1 MDPRANAPSSIVE
14 WTEAEKYQNSFLI
27 HEQDDTLEFILQN
40 SINHGLPSHM
50 PVSAGEGKFLNLLI
64 KCLGVK
70 RVLEVG
76 TLGGYSA
83 IWMARAIPEDG
94 KLVTLE
100 LSETYAQ
107 VAKENITQAGFG
119 DKCQIIVGPADETM
133 TNLHPDIPFDMVF
146 IDADKK
152 SYPKYFREAKRLM
165 RIEELV
171 IEGFKSYPVR
181 TQITGWDPSFNAITG
196 LNGTGKSNILD
207 AISFVLGLTNMST
220 MRAQNQADLVYKR
233 GQAGVSKASVT
244 IVFDNSDKEKSPI
257 AYETWK
263 QITVTRQFGLP
274 NVSKYLINGHKHT
287 QQDVQSLFQSVQ
299 LNINNPNF
307 VIMQGRIT
315 KVLNMRPQEILG
327 MVEEAAG
334 TRMFE
339 ERKEAARKK
348 MSKKDKRMQ
357 EVTSILNEEITPK
370 LNKLREEKRSFLEF
384 QKSEKELEQLNRVL
398 TAWEFQ
404 TLTQDVENAKGEIE
418 QAKENAKMSKK
429 EAEKQIKE
437 VERAEQDMHKV
448 QKQRDAEMKKGGKL
462 SQLEEEKAA
471 SEKEMVKLSTQEEL
485 MRGTIRDEEAKIGT
499 SEEAVKKA
507 EDSLKLKKAEAD
519 RLETSYNA
527 IKSEHNASQAKLT
540 SDEELLQT
548 LLTGLSSKSATHPGS
563 GGGYMGQIADA
574 RARIAQGAA
583 EEEQARMN
591 LEMSNNELQ
600 SLETQFKRVE
610 KDAGDGKKRI
620 ETTRRAL
627 ADAQKRLA
635 ACGWTAETE
644 QEGESRGAQ
653 LRSQIRHLTERRDR
667 ARQNIGGLEFEYN
680 PPFGFDK
687 SKVKGRLG
695 RLVAIR
701 PGESDKATALEI
713 TAGTRLYNV
722 VIQDENVGKVLLSQ
736 GVVKKRITCLPL
748 SKIKGYKI
756 REDKVKAATQISQG
770 KARPAL
776 DLLKYDP
783 RLDNAVSHVFGG
795 TFICD
800 DTESAQRVTF
810 DKSIGQRSVTLQGDV
825 YDPSGTLSGGSAPSS
840 SGILIKVQE
849 LLDIEDSLAT
859 VEAHFN
865 EFERTWNGDSTKRKR
880 EAYKNISK
888 EVQIKEHELKLA
900 EEQNEESNAE
910 RLRSQIDALKE
921 TITTLTASAQDAK
934 KKQKDSEMEVKK
946 LQKDMEEFKNNK
958 DGKIE
963 ELKANISK
971 QKAAAQK
978 QAVVVK
984 TKQREHQTATLEL
997 EQCNGEIKSAE
1008 ATVKDVR
1015 DHVNKLKKDLDKIQS
1030 QLKDSENDLAR
1041 INSSLEEERA
1051 TLTRFDKELKTLD
1064 KFVKDKKKSIMAL
1077 GEKASEYESSVEDLM
1092 KRRKEYIE
1100 RGKGLEQEHTWIS
1113 EEKHMF
1119 GRAKTI
1125 YHFSTMNGVEM
1136 RQRVDELVKSQK
1148 AKKKKINSKVINMI
1162 DDVEK
1167 REKELKKNLET
1178 VNKDKQKIEVTI
1190 DQLDQYKRDALQKTW
1205 NKVTVDFGEIF
1216 GDLLPGNFAKLEPP
1230 EGKDLMDGLEVKV
1243 RLGSVW
1249 KHSLTELS
1257 GGQRSLIAL
1266 SLIMALLQFKP
1277 APLYILDEID
1287 AALDES
1293 HTQNIGHLFRTRFKG
1308 AQFIVVSL
1316 KDGLFSNANVLFRTK
1331 FEDGTSMVER
1341 TTNRSSSALYSNQNQ
1356 EDEEAGRDR
1365 RRTRR

>member
-1 MDPRANAPSSIVE
+1 
-14 WTEAEKYQNSFLI
+14 
-27 HEQDDTLEFILQN
+27 
-40 SINHGLPSHM
+40 
-50 PVSAGEGKFLNLLI
+50 
-64 KCLGVK
+64 
-70 RVLEVG
+70 
-76 TLGGYSA
+76 
-83 IWMARAIPEDG
+83 
-94 KLVTLE
+94 
-100 LSETYAQ
+100 
-107 VAKENITQAGFG
+107 
-119 DKCQIIVGPADETM
+119 
-133 TNLHPDIPFDMVF
+133 
-146 IDADKK
+146 
-152 SYPKYFREAKRLM
+152 M

-220 MRAQNQADLVYKR
+220 MRAQNQLDLIYKR
-233 GQAGVSKASVT
+233 GQAGVTKASVT

-257 AYETWK
+257 AYESWK
-263 QITVTRQFGLP
+263 QITVTRQFGVP

-339 ERKEAARKK
+339 ERKDAARKK

-357 EVTSILNEEITPK
+357 EVTAILDEEITPK
-370 LNKLREEKRSFLEF
+370 LNKLREEKRSFLDF

-398 TAWEFQ
+398 AAWKYQ
-404 TLTQDVENAKGEIE
+404 TLSQDVENAKDEIE
-418 QAKENAKMSKK
+418 QAKENAKKSKK
-429 EAEKQIKE
+429 EAEKYIQE
-437 VERAEQDMHKV
+437 VNKAEQDMEKV
-448 QKQRDAEMKKGGKL
+448 QRQRDAELKKGGKL

-471 SEKEMVKLSTQEEL
+471 NEKEMVKLSTQEEL
-485 MRGTIRDEEAKIGT
+485 MRGTIRDEEVKIGA
-499 SEEAVKKA
+499 SEDAVKAA
-507 EDSLKLKKAEAD
+507 EDFLKQKHAEAD
-519 RLETSYNA
+519 LLKASYNA
-527 IKSEHNASQAKLT
+527 VKSEHDIHQGKLT

-548 LLTGLSSKSATHPGS
+548 LLTGLSSKSATHAAS

-583 EEEQARMN
+583 EEKQARMN
-591 LEMSNNELQ
+591 LEMSNKELTN
-600 SLETQFKRVE
+600 LEAQFEKVE
-610 KDAGDGKKRI
+610 KDAGDGKKRM

-627 ADAQKRLA
+627 SDTQKRLA
-635 ACGWTAETE
+635 ACGWTAEAE
-644 QEGESRGAQ
+644 QEGEARGAQ
-653 LRSQIRHLTERRDR
+653 LRSQVRHLSEQHER
-667 ARQNIGGLEFEYN
+667 ARRNIGGLHFEYN

-687 SKVKGRLG
+687 SKVKGRVG

-701 PGESDKATALEI
+701 PGESEKATALEI
-713 TAGTRLYNV
+713 TAGPRLYHV
-722 VIQDENVGKVLLSQ
+722 IIQDENVGKVLLSD
-736 GVVKKRITCLPL
+736 GVVKKRVTCLPL

-756 REDKVKAATQISQG
+756 REDKVKAAAQISQG

-783 RLDNAVSHVFGG
+783 RLDNAVAHVFGG

-800 DTESAQRVTF
+800 DVESAQRVTF
-810 DKSIGQRSVTLQGDV
+810 DKSVNQRCVTLEGDV

-849 LLDIEDSLAT
+849 LLDIEENLAK
-859 VEAHFN
+859 VEAQLN
-865 EFERTWNGDSTKRKR
+865 EFERTWNGDSTKKKR
-880 EAYKNISK
+880 EAFMTISK

-900 EEQNEESNAE
+900 EERNGESNAE
-910 RLRSQIDALKE
+910 RLRSQADALREMITNLIASVE
-921 TITTLTASAQDAK
+921 TAK
-934 KKQKDSEMEVKK
+934 KKQKDSEAEVEK

-963 ELKANISK
+963 ELKASISK

-978 QAVVVK
+978 KSVVVK
-984 TKQREHQTATLEL
+984 TKHKEHQTVILEL
-997 EQCNGEIKSAE
+997 EQCKNEIISAQ
-1008 ATVKDVR
+1008 ATVKDVQ
-1015 DHVNKLKKDLDKIQS
+1015 DHVDKLKNDSGKLQR
-1030 QLKDSENDLAR
+1030 QLKDRETNLTKINDM
-1041 INSSLEEERA
+1041 LEEERA
-1051 TLTRFDKELKTLD
+1051 TLTRFDKELKNLD
-1064 KFVKDKKKSIMAL
+1064 KFIKDKKKSITAL
-1077 GEKASEYESSVEDLM
+1077 EEKALEEEALAEELRT
-1092 KRRKEYIE
+1092 KRKEYIE
-1100 RGKGLEQEHTWIS
+1100 RAHGLEQEHTWIS

-1119 GRAKTI
+1119 GKDKTI
-1125 YHFSTMNGVEM
+1125 YHFSSMNGQEMHRRVE
-1136 RQRVDELVKSQK
+1136 ELVKSQK
-1148 AKKKKINSKVINMI
+1148 AKKKKINPKVINMI

-1178 VNKDKQKIEVTI
+1178 VNKDKAKIEATI
-1190 DQLDQYKRDALQKTW
+1190 EQLDQYKREALQKTW
-1205 NKVTVDFGEIF
+1205 DKVTVDFGEIF
-1216 GDLLPGNFAKLEPP
+1216 GELLPGNFAKLEPP

-1249 KHSLTELS
+1249 KQSLTELS

-1287 AALDES
+1287 AALDLS
-1293 HTQNIGHLFRTRFKG
+1293 HTQHIGHLFRTRFKG

-1331 FEDGTSMVER
+1331 FDDGTSMVER
-1341 TTNRSSSALYSNQNQ
+1341 TTNRSNSALYQNQ
-1356 EDEEAGRDR
+1356 DQDEEERNR

>member
-1 MDPRANAPSSIVE
+1 
-14 WTEAEKYQNSFLI
+14 
-27 HEQDDTLEFILQN
+27 
-40 SINHGLPSHM
+40 
-50 PVSAGEGKFLNLLI
+50 
-64 KCLGVK
+64 
-70 RVLEVG
+70 
-76 TLGGYSA
+76 
-83 IWMARAIPEDG
+83 
-94 KLVTLE
+94 
-100 LSETYAQ
+100 
-107 VAKENITQAGFG
+107 
-119 DKCQIIVGPADETM
+119 
-133 TNLHPDIPFDMVF
+133 
-146 IDADKK
+146 
-152 SYPKYFREAKRLM
+152 M

-220 MRAQNQADLVYKR
+220 MRAQNQLDLIYKR
-233 GQAGVSKASVT
+233 GQAGVTKASVT

-257 AYETWK
+257 AYESWK
-263 QITVTRQFGLP
+263 QITVTRQFGVP

-339 ERKEAARKK
+339 ERKDAARKK

-357 EVTSILNEEITPK
+357 EVTAILDEEITPK
-370 LNKLREEKRSFLEF
+370 LNKLREEKRSFLDF

-398 TAWEFQ
+398 AAWKYQ
-404 TLTQDVENAKGEIE
+404 TLSQDVENAKDEIE
-418 QAKENAKMSKK
+418 QAKENAKKSKK
-429 EAEKQIKE
+429 EAEKYIQE
-437 VERAEQDMHKV
+437 VNKAEQDMEKV
-448 QKQRDAEMKKGGKL
+448 QRQRDAELKKGGKL

-471 SEKEMVKLSTQEEL
+471 NEKEMVKLSTQEEL
-485 MRGTIRDEEAKIGT
+485 MRGTIRDEEVKIGA
-499 SEEAVKKA
+499 SEDAVKAA
-507 EDSLKLKKAEAD
+507 EDFLKQKHAEAD
-519 RLETSYNA
+519 LLKASYNA
-527 IKSEHNASQAKLT
+527 VKSEHDIHQGKLT

-548 LLTGLSSKSATHPGS
+548 LLTGLSSKSATHAAS

-583 EEEQARMN
+583 EEKQARMN
-591 LEMSNNELQ
+591 LEMSNKELTN
-600 SLETQFKRVE
+600 LEAQFEKVE
-610 KDAGDGKKRI
+610 KDAGDGKKRM

-627 ADAQKRLA
+627 SDTQKRLA
-635 ACGWTAETE
+635 ACGWTAEAE
-644 QEGESRGAQ
+644 QEGEARGAQ
-653 LRSQIRHLTERRDR
+653 LRSQVRHLSEQHER
-667 ARQNIGGLEFEYN
+667 ARRNIGGLHFEYN

-687 SKVKGRLG
+687 SKVKGRVG

-701 PGESDKATALEI
+701 PGESEKATALEI
-713 TAGTRLYNV
+713 TAGPRLYHV
-722 VIQDENVGKVLLSQ
+722 IIQDENVGKVLLSD
-736 GVVKKRITCLPL
+736 GVVKKRVTCLPL

-756 REDKVKAATQISQG
+756 REDKVKAAAQISQG

-783 RLDNAVSHVFGG
+783 RLDNAVAHVFGG

-800 DTESAQRVTF
+800 DVESAQRVTF
-810 DKSIGQRSVTLQGDV
+810 DKSVNQRCVTLEGDV

-849 LLDIEDSLAT
+849 LLDIEENLAKL
-859 VEAHFN
+859 EAQLN
-865 EFERTWNGDSTKRKR
+865 EFERTWNGDSTKKKR
-880 EAYKNISK
+880 EAFMTISK

-900 EEQNEESNAE
+900 EERNGESNAE
-910 RLRSQIDALKE
+910 RLRSQADALKE
-921 TITTLTASAQDAK
+921 MITNLIASVETAK
-934 KKQKDSEMEVKK
+934 KKQKDSEAEVEK

-963 ELKANISK
+963 ELKASISK

-978 QAVVVK
+978 KSVVVK
-984 TKQREHQTATLEL
+984 TKHKEHQTVILEL
-997 EQCNGEIKSAE
+997 EQCKNEIISAQ
-1008 ATVKDVR
+1008 ATVKDVQ
-1015 DHVNKLKKDLDKIQS
+1015 DHVDKLKNDSGKLQR
-1030 QLKDSENDLAR
+1030 QLKDRETNLTKINDM
-1041 INSSLEEERA
+1041 LEEERA
-1051 TLTRFDKELKTLD
+1051 TLTRFDKELKNLD
-1064 KFVKDKKKSIMAL
+1064 KFIKDKKKSITAL
-1077 GEKASEYESSVEDLM
+1077 EEKALEEEALAEELRT
-1092 KRRKEYIE
+1092 KRKEYIE
-1100 RGKGLEQEHTWIS
+1100 RAHGLEQEHTWIS

-1119 GRAKTI
+1119 GKDKTI
-1125 YHFSTMNGVEM
+1125 YHFSSMNGQEMHRRVE
-1136 RQRVDELVKSQK
+1136 ELVKSQK
-1148 AKKKKINSKVINMI
+1148 AKKKKINPKVINMI

-1178 VNKDKQKIEVTI
+1178 VNKDKAKIEATI
-1190 DQLDQYKRDALQKTW
+1190 EQLDQYKREALQKTW
-1205 NKVTVDFGEIF
+1205 DKVTVDFGEIF
-1216 GDLLPGNFAKLEPP
+1216 GELLPGNFAKLEPP

-1249 KHSLTELS
+1249 KQSLTELS

-1287 AALDES
+1287 AALDLS
-1293 HTQNIGHLFRTRFKG
+1293 HTQHIGHLFRTRFKG

-1331 FEDGTSMVER
+1331 FDDGTSMVER
-1341 TTNRSSSALYSNQNQ
+1341 TTNRSNSALYQNQ
-1356 EDEEAGRDR
+1356 DQDEEERNR

>member
-1 MDPRANAPSSIVE
+1 
-14 WTEAEKYQNSFLI
+14 
-27 HEQDDTLEFILQN
+27 
-40 SINHGLPSHM
+40 
-50 PVSAGEGKFLNLLI
+50 
-64 KCLGVK
+64 
-70 RVLEVG
+70 
-76 TLGGYSA
+76 
-83 IWMARAIPEDG
+83 
-94 KLVTLE
+94 
-100 LSETYAQ
+100 
-107 VAKENITQAGFG
+107 
-119 DKCQIIVGPADETM
+119 
-133 TNLHPDIPFDMVF
+133 
-146 IDADKK
+146 
-152 SYPKYFREAKRLM
+152 M

-220 MRAQNQADLVYKR
+220 MRAQNQLDLIYKR
-233 GQAGVSKASVT
+233 GQAGVTKASVT

-257 AYETWK
+257 AYESWK
-263 QITVTRQFGLP
+263 QITVTRQFGVP

-339 ERKEAARKK
+339 ERKDAARKK

-357 EVTSILNEEITPK
+357 EVTAILDEEITPK
-370 LNKLREEKRSFLEF
+370 LNKLREEKRSFLDF

-398 TAWEFQ
+398 AAWKYQ
-404 TLTQDVENAKGEIE
+404 TLSQDVENAKDEIE
-418 QAKENAKMSKK
+418 QAKENAKKSKK
-429 EAEKQIKE
+429 EAEKYIQE
-437 VERAEQDMHKV
+437 VNKAEQDMKKV
-448 QKQRDAEMKKGGKL
+448 QRQRDAELKKGGKL

-471 SEKEMVKLSTQEEL
+471 NEKEMVKLSTQEEL
-485 MRGTIRDEEAKIGT
+485 MRGTIRDEEVKIGA
-499 SEEAVKKA
+499 SEDTVKAA
-507 EDSLKLKKAEAD
+507 EDFLKQKHAEAD
-519 RLETSYNA
+519 LLKASYNA
-527 IKSEHNASQAKLT
+527 VKSEHDIHQGKLT

-548 LLTGLSSKSATHPGS
+548 LLTGLSSKSATHAAS

-583 EEEQARMN
+583 EEKQARMN
-591 LEMSNNELQ
+591 LEMSNKELTN
-600 SLETQFKRVE
+600 LEAQFEKVE
-610 KDAGDGKKRI
+610 KDAGDGKKRM

-627 ADAQKRLA
+627 SDTQKRLA
-635 ACGWTAETE
+635 ACGWTAEAE

-653 LRSQIRHLTERRDR
+653 LRSQVRHLSEQHER
-667 ARQNIGGLEFEYN
+667 ARRNIGGLHFEYN

-687 SKVKGRLG
+687 SKVKGRVG

-701 PGESDKATALEI
+701 PGESEKATALEI
-713 TAGTRLYNV
+713 TAGPRLYHV
-722 VIQDENVGKVLLSQ
+722 IIQDENVGKVLLSD
-736 GVVKKRITCLPL
+736 GVVKKRVTCLPL

-756 REDKVKAATQISQG
+756 REDKVKAAAQISQG

-783 RLDNAVSHVFGG
+783 RLDNAVAHVFGG

-800 DTESAQRVTF
+800 DVESAQRVTF
-810 DKSIGQRSVTLQGDV
+810 DKSVNQRCVTLEGDV

-849 LLDIEDSLAT
+849 LLDIEENLAK
-859 VEAHFN
+859 VEAQLN
-865 EFERTWNGDSTKRKR
+865 EFERTWNGDSTKKKR
-880 EAYKNISK
+880 EAFMTISK

-900 EEQNEESNAE
+900 EERNGESNAE
-910 RLRSQIDALKE
+910 RLRSQGDALREMITNLIASVE
-921 TITTLTASAQDAK
+921 TAK
-934 KKQKDSEMEVKK
+934 RKQKDSEAEVEK

-963 ELKANISK
+963 ELKASISK

-978 QAVVVK
+978 KSVVVK
-984 TKQREHQTATLEL
+984 TKHKEHQTIILEL
-997 EQCNGEIKSAE
+997 EQCKNEIISAQ
-1008 ATVKDVR
+1008 ATVKDVQ
-1015 DHVNKLKKDLDKIQS
+1015 DHVDKLKNDSAKLQR
-1030 QLKDSENDLAR
+1030 QLKDRETNLTKINDM
-1041 INSSLEEERA
+1041 LEEERA
-1051 TLTRFDKELKTLD
+1051 TLTRFDKELKNLD
-1064 KFVKDKKKSIMAL
+1064 KFIKDKKKSIAAL
-1077 GEKASEYESSVEDLM
+1077 EENALEEEALAEELRTK
-1092 KRRKEYIE
+1092 RKEYIE
-1100 RGKGLEQEHTWIS
+1100 RAHGLEQEHTWIS

-1119 GRAKTI
+1119 GKDKTI
-1125 YHFSTMNGVEM
+1125 YHFSSMNSQEM
-1136 RQRVDELVKSQK
+1136 HRRMEELVKSQK
-1148 AKKKKINSKVINMI
+1148 AKKKKINPKVINMI

-1178 VNKDKQKIEVTI
+1178 VNKDKAKIEATI
-1190 DQLDQYKRDALQKTW
+1190 EQLDQYKREALQKTW
-1205 NKVTVDFGEIF
+1205 DKVTVDFGEIF
-1216 GDLLPGNFAKLEPP
+1216 GELLPGNFAKLEPP

-1249 KHSLTELS
+1249 KQSLTELS

-1287 AALDES
+1287 AALDLS
-1293 HTQNIGHLFRTRFKG
+1293 HTQHIGHLFRTRFKG

-1331 FEDGTSMVER
+1331 FDDGTSMVER
-1341 TTNRSSSALYSNQNQ
+1341 TTNRSNSTLYQNQ
-1356 EDEEAGRDR
+1356 DQDEEERNR

>member
-1 MDPRANAPSSIVE
+1 
-14 WTEAEKYQNSFLI
+14 
-27 HEQDDTLEFILQN
+27 
-40 SINHGLPSHM
+40 
-50 PVSAGEGKFLNLLI
+50 
-64 KCLGVK
+64 
-70 RVLEVG
+70 
-76 TLGGYSA
+76 
-83 IWMARAIPEDG
+83 
-94 KLVTLE
+94 
-100 LSETYAQ
+100 
-107 VAKENITQAGFG
+107 
-119 DKCQIIVGPADETM
+119 
-133 TNLHPDIPFDMVF
+133 
-146 IDADKK
+146 
-152 SYPKYFREAKRLM
+152 M

-171 IEGFKSYPVR
+171 VEGFKSYPVR

-233 GQAGVSKASVT
+233 GQAGVTKASVT

-339 ERKEAARKK
+339 ERKDAARKK

-370 LNKLREEKRSFLEF
+370 LNKLREEKRSFLEY
-384 QKSEKELEQLNRVL
+384 QRSEKELEQLNRVL

-404 TLTQDVENAKGEIE
+404 SLTQKVANAKDEIE
-418 QAKENAKMSKK
+418 QAKDNAKASKK
-429 EAEKQIKE
+429 EVEKQSKE
-437 VERAEQDMHKV
+437 VFKAEQDMDKV
-448 QKQRDAEMKKGGKL
+448 QKQREAEMKKGGKL
-462 SQLEEEKAA
+462 SQLEEERAA
-471 SEKEMVKLSTQEEL
+471 NEKEMVKLGTQEEL
-485 MRGTIRDEEAKIGT
+485 MRGTIRDEEARIGT
-499 SEEAVKKA
+499 SEDSVKEA
-507 EDSLKLKKAEAD
+507 EDSLKQRKVEAT
-519 RLETSYNA
+519 RLESSYNA
-527 IKSEHNASQAKLT
+527 IKSEHTASQNKLN

-548 LLTGLSSKSATHPGS
+548 LLTGLSSKSATHTAN

-574 RARIAQGAA
+574 RARISQGAA

-591 LEMSNNELQ
+591 LELSQKELEV
-600 SLETQFKRVE
+600 LEAQFKKVE
-610 KDAGDGKKRI
+610 KDAGEGKKQV

-627 ADAQKRLA
+627 AHAQKQLA
-635 ACGWTAETE
+635 ACGWTVEAE
-644 QEGESRGAQ
+644 QEGETRAGQ
-653 LRSQIRHLTERRDR
+653 LRSQVRQLSEQRERALR
-667 ARQNIGGLEFEYN
+667 NIGGLEFDYN

-687 SKVKGRLG
+687 SKVKGRVG
-695 RLVAIR
+695 RLVALR
-701 PGESDKATALEI
+701 PGESNKATALEI
-713 TAGTRLYNV
+713 TAGARLYHV
-722 VIQDENVGKVLLSQ
+722 IIQDENVGKVLLSQ

-756 REDKVKAATQISQG
+756 RDDKVKAAAQISHG

-800 DTESAQRVTF
+800 DVESAQRVTF
-810 DKSIGQRSVTLQGDV
+810 DKSIGQRSVTLEGDI

-840 SGILIKVQE
+840 SGILNKVQE
-849 LLDIEDSLAT
+849 LLDVEDSLAT
-859 VEAHFN
+859 AEAQLN

-880 EAYKNISK
+880 EAYKNILK

-900 EEQNEESNAE
+900 EEQNGESNAE
-910 RLRSQIDALKE
+910 RLRSQVNTLKQ
-921 TITTLTASAQDAK
+921 TMKNLTDSIQEAK
-934 KKQKDSEMEVKK
+934 KKQKDSEAEVKK

-963 ELKANISK
+963 ELKASIAN
-971 QKAAAQK
+971 QKVAAQK
-978 QAVVVK
+978 QAVIVK
-984 TKQREHQTATLEL
+984 TKQRDHQTATLEL
-997 EQCNGEIKSAE
+997 DQCNNEISAAR
-1008 ATVKDVR
+1008 ATVKDVQ
-1015 DHVNKLKKDLDKIQS
+1015 DHVLKLKKDLEKLQS
-1030 QLKDSENDLAR
+1030 QLKARENELKR
-1041 INSSLEEERA
+1041 INITLEEERA
-1051 TLTRFDKELKTLD
+1051 TLTRFDKELKTLE
-1064 KFVKDKKKSIMAL
+1064 KFIKDKKKSIVTL
-1077 GEKASEYESSVEDLM
+1077 EEKASEYEASAEELVN
-1092 KRRKEYIE
+1092 KRKEYVE
-1100 RGKGLEQEHTWIS
+1100 RANGLEQEHAWIQ

-1119 GRAKTI
+1119 GKPDTI
-1125 YHFSTMNGVEM
+1125 YHFKTMNGEEM
-1136 RQRVDELVKSQK
+1136 RKRMEELVKSQK
-1148 AKKKKINSKVINMI
+1148 AKKKKINPKVINMI

-1178 VNKDKQKIEVTI
+1178 VNKDKEKIETTI
-1190 DQLDQYKRDALQKTW
+1190 EQLDQYKRDALRKTW

-1216 GDLLPGNFAKLEPP
+1216 GELLPGNFAKLEPP

-1341 TTNRSSSALYSNQNQ
+1341 TTNRSNSTMYQNQ
-1356 EDEEAGRDR
+1356 GPDEQETGRDR
-1365 RRTRR
+1365 RRTRK